1 MRRWRPALRA
11 DFTPRGL
18 PTRDGHD
25 KFASLGADLGVIG
38 VLAANLGPVPV
49 RLKKW
54 PTDEAGPRI
63 TRGTTKPQAIAWF
76 GFSAFWGHLR
86 HLVASLIA
94 TDNIDSRQW
103 MIPESP
109 DVLLG
114 RVLEIIGPRATRTSA
129 QAMAQKA
136 GSLAEAMGGEVWIDF
151 VSDTGDDATVSE
163 RVAQLFVHEYEVD
176 DPDAP
181 GETLTLPRGDILF
194 LGGDLAYPVATVREM
209 TRRLVEP
216 WNRVLEKH
224 TAGAPRVLLAVPGN
238 HDWYDGLDG
247 FSRLCQAPCA
257 FEDAAPRSHDP
268 LHPAPN
274 EHPVL
279 AWAEAFARGD
289 QVKKPTA
296 LALAGYLAVQRAS
309 YFRMPLASGIDLFG
323 VDRQLRRVDVRQ
335 EAYFAIPG
343 APARLVVMPDPAR
356 AWGETRDNGRE
367 TLESLGIVMPKNPT
381 LLLAGDIHH
390 YERSEEGNSIH
401 VVAGGGGAFL
411 HGARI
416 AKTDAQYEILS
427 EFPGPRAS
435 WKMLKQLPVFA
446 ALGRAGLILPAIFFV
461 ADAIALGEH
470 FHGGLRA
477 TAYAALAISLIVA
490 IGTAMLVGWRRHR
503 ALRLVPFAAA
513 LGLIIGAIPVGLGVF
528 SDRLAVHLIGR
539 WAWPLAFMGACVLAT
554 LVSSFLF
561 GVMLMLL
568 ARLGLNHAQAYAAMG
583 SAGYKHFVRLRV
595 REGADGRGSVDA
607 WVMGM
612 VDPVRDPTPV
622 LVDAFRWRP

>member
-1 MRRWRPALRA
+1 MPLE
-11 DFTPRGL
+11 
-18 PTRDGHD
+18 
-25 KFASLGADLGVIG
+25 
-38 VLAANLGPVPV
+38 
-49 RLKKW
+49 KW
-54 PTDEAGPRI
+54 PTDDAGPRVA
-63 TRGTTKPQAIAWF
+63 RGTKKPRAIAWF

-86 HLVASLIA
+86 HLVASVIA
-94 TDNIDSRQW
+94 TENIDSRQW

-129 QAMAQKA
+129 QAMAQRE
-136 GSLAEAMGGEVWIDF
+136 GTLAEAMGGEVWIDF
-151 VSDTGDDATVSE
+151 VSDCGDDATVSE
-163 RVAQLFVHEYEVD
+163 VVAQLFVAEYEVD
-176 DPDAP
+176 DPDVK
-181 GETLTLPRGDILF
+181 GQKLVLPRGDILF
-194 LGGDLAYPVATVREM
+194 LGGDLSYPVATVLEM

-257 FEDAAPRSHDP
+257 FEDAVPASDP
-268 LHPAPN
+268 LHPEP
-274 EHPVL
+274 EQHPVL

-309 YFRMPLASGIDLFG
+309 YFRIPLAPGIDLFG
-323 VDRQLRRVDVRQ
+323 VDRQLKRIDVRQ

-343 APARLVVMPDPAR
+343 APARMVVMPDPAR
-356 AWGETRDNGRE
+356 AWGERRPNGVE
-367 TLESLGIVMPKNPT
+367 TLGSLGIVMEKNPT

-390 YERSEEGNSIH
+390 YERSAEGKSLH

-416 AKTDAQYEILS
+416 AKDDAQYPIDA

-435 WKMLKQLPVFA
+435 WKLLLQLPAFA
-446 ALGRAGLILPAIFFV
+446 ALGRAGWILPALFAIGDAV
-461 ADAIALGEH
+461 ALEEH
-470 FHGGLRA
+470 FRA
-477 TAYAALAISLIVA
+477 GVRSSATVALAISLIVA
-490 IGTAMLVGWRRHR
+490 VGTAVLVGWRRHR
-503 ALRLVPFAAA
+503 AARVVPFATV
-513 LGLIIGAIPVGLGVF
+513 LGLTIGAIPVTVAVGI
-528 SDRLAVHLIGR
+528 DALAMRVMG
-539 WAWPLAFMGACVLAT
+539 AWGSPLAFAGALILAT
-554 LVSSFLF
+554 MASSFLF

-595 REGADGRGSVDA
+595 TAGSSGMSYVDA
-607 WVMGM
+607 WVVGV
-612 VDPVRDPTPV
+612 VDPVARPTAV
-622 LVDAFRWRP
+622 LVDSFRFDPFAGG

>member
-1 MRRWRPALRA
+1 VP
-11 DFTPRGL
+11 
-18 PTRDGHD
+18 
-25 KFASLGADLGVIG
+25 
-38 VLAANLGPVPV
+38 GPVPLE
-49 RLKKW
+49 RW
-54 PTDEAGPRI
+54 PTDDAGPRVA
-63 TRGTTKPQAIAWF
+63 RGTNKPRAIAWF

-86 HLVASLIA
+86 HLVASVIA
-94 TDNIDSRQW
+94 TENIDSRQW
-103 MIPESP
+103 MIPEAP

-129 QAMAQKA
+129 QAMAQRE
-136 GSLAEAMGGEVWIDF
+136 GTLAEAMGGDVWIDF
-151 VSDTGDDATVSE
+151 VSDCGDDVTVSE
-163 RVAQLFVHEYEVD
+163 VVARLFVAEYEVD
-176 DPDAP
+176 DPDAK
-181 GETLTLPRGDILF
+181 GQKLVLPRGDILF

-257 FEDAAPRSHDP
+257 FEDAVPASDP
-268 LHPAPN
+268 LHPEPE

-309 YFRMPLASGIDLFG
+309 YFRFPLAPGLDLFG
-323 VDRQLRRVDVRQ
+323 VDRQLKRIDVRQ
-335 EAYFAIPG
+335 QAYFAIPG
-343 APARLVVMPDPAR
+343 APARMVVMPDPAR
-356 AWGETRDNGRE
+356 AWGERRPHGNA
-367 TLESLGIVMPKNPT
+367 TLESLGIDMAKSPT
-381 LLLAGDIHH
+381 LLLAGDVHH
-390 YERSEEGNSIH
+390 YERSDEGKRSVH

-416 AKTDAQYEILS
+416 AKDAAYEIRA

-435 WKMLKQLPVFA
+435 WKLLRDLPGFA
-446 ALGRAGLILPAIFFV
+446 ARGGAGLLLPAIF
-461 ADAIALGEH
+461 ALGDAIALEEH
-470 FHGGLRA
+470 FRGGARSSA
-477 TAYAALAISLIVA
+477 TVALAIGVVVA
-490 IGTAMLVGWRRHR
+490 VGTALLVGWRRHR
-503 ALRLVPFAAA
+503 AARVVPFATVF
-513 LGLIIGAIPVGLGVF
+513 GLTIGAIP
-528 SDRLAVHLIGR
+528 LAVGAGVDALAMRVMGP
-539 WAWPLAFMGACVLAT
+539 WGSPLAFAGGLVVAT
-554 LVSSFLF
+554 MASSFLF

-595 REGADGRGSVDA
+595 RAGAGGMSHVDA
-607 WVMGM
+607 WVVGV
-612 VDPVRDPTPV
+612 VDPVARPTPV
-622 LVDAFRWRP
+622 LVDTFRFDPFQGA